1 MTAPALAMP
10 APRTTPLRGGPVLSW
25 GVVAPGGIAADFV
38 HALHTHT
45 EQRVVA
51 VASRSVERADAFAR
65 RHGIPRVHD
74 DYARLYADDQVQIVY
89 IAAPHSEHLRLATD
103 AIAAGKNVLIEKPI
117 GLSADEARQIAA
129 AARAAG
135 VFAMEAMWTR
145 FLPQTDVMLRLRDDG
160 VVGDPQL
167 VVADLGFAADPGAGG
182 RLFDPALG
190 GGALLDLG
198 VYPVWLSHLWLG
210 VPTAATALGTLTDS
224 GVDQQSALVLEY
236 ASGAQALLSTSIRV
250 TSPGAASISGS
261 GGSIHVD
268 ASFVFPGGFSAQRD
282 DARGRFVDDSGLS
295 HRDGMAWQ
303 AAAVAQHI
311 DDGLIESPLHPLQTS
326 IEVMTIIDE
335 ARRQLATTR

>member
-1 MTAPALAMP
+1 MTAPLLTMP

-45 EQRVVA
+45 DQRMIA
-51 VASRSVERADAFAR
+51 VASRSVERAHEFAR
-65 RHGIPRVHD
+65 RNGIPRVHD
-74 DYARLYADDQVQIVY
+74 DYAALYDDEQVQIVY
-89 IAAPHSEHLRLATD
+89 IAAPHSEHRRLATD
-103 AIAAGKNVLIEKPI
+103 AIAAGKHVLIEKPI
-117 GLSADEARQIAA
+117 GLSADEAREITA
-129 AARAAG
+129 AARDAG

-145 FLPQTDVMLRLRDDG
+145 FLPQTDVMLHLHEDG
-160 VVGDPQL
+160 VIGDPRL
-167 VVADLGFAADPGAGG
+167 VIADLGFAADQSAGG

-210 VPTAATALGTLTDS
+210 APTAVTALGTRTDS
-224 GVDQQSALVLEY
+224 GVDQQSAVVLAY
-236 ASGAQALLSTSIRV
+236 PSGAQALLSTSIRV
-250 TSPGAASISGS
+250 TSPGSASISGS
-261 GGSIHVD
+261 GGTVQID
-268 ASFVFPGGFSAQRD
+268 PSFVFPGGFSALQG
-282 DARGRFVDDSGLS
+282 DARGRFVDRSGLR

-326 IEVMTIIDE
+326 IEIMTTIDE
-335 ARRQLATTR
+335 ARRQLAPTR